1 MSDDQS
7 DSGDV
12 YLQEYKGYHFL
23 RGKSSSEYIQSLE
36 DFEIRDSDVFLMTYP
51 KSGTVWTQQIMT
63 LIFEDDC
70 TEDYQQN
77 YERMPWIEFPLDGY
91 DFVNRPSPRLYA
103 THLPYHMVPKA
114 LKEKKAKVIYVFRN
128 PKDTMVSYFHFSKM
142 MNDLETMPSI
152 TELIERYLNGKV
164 LGGSW
169 FDHVKGWYDHKDQ
182 VNILFLSYEE
192 ISKDLRSAV
201 LKISKFVG
209 KQLEDATIDNIVE
222 RSTFKNMMN
231 DPKVNFEFLFDHD
244 ADKKKGHFMRKG
256 TVGDWKHTL
265 TVAQNEYFDEVFQ
278 AKMKGVPLK
287 MIWDLDE

>member
-12 YLQEYKGYHFL
+12 YLKEYKGYRFV
-23 RGKSSSEYIQSLE
+23 KEKTSSEYIQSLE
-36 DFEIRDSDVFLMTYP
+36 DFEIRDSDVFLVTYP
-51 KSGTVWTQQIMT
+51 KSGTVWTQQIVT

-70 TEDYQQN
+70 TEDYQKN
-77 YERMPWIEFPLDGY
+77 IERMPWIEFPMDGY

-103 THLPYHMVPKA
+103 SHLPYHLVPKA

-182 VNILFLSYEE
+182 VNALFLSYEE

-209 KQLEDATIDNIVE
+209 KQLDDATIDKIVE
-222 RSTFKNMMN
+222 KSTFKNMRN
-231 DPKVNFEFLFDHD
+231 DPKANYEFMPDHV
-244 ADKKKGHFMRKG
+244 ADKKKGRFMRKG

>member
-7 DSGDV
+7 DSGDA
-12 YLQEYKGYHFL
+12 YLQEYKGYRFL

-142 MNDLETMPSI
+142 MNDLETLPSI

-192 ISKDLRSAV
+192 ISKDLRSAI

-209 KQLEDATIDNIVE
+209 KHLEDAAIDKIVE
-222 RSTFKNMMN
+222 KSTFKNMKN
-231 DPKVNFEFLFDHD
+231 DPKANFEFLFDHD
-244 ADKKKGHFMRKG
+244 ADKEKGHFMRKG
-256 TVGDWKHTL
+256 TVGDWKNTL
-265 TVAQNEYFDEVFQ
+265 TVAQNEYFDKVFQ

-287 MIWDLDE
+287 MIWNLDE

>member
-7 DSGDV
+7 DSGDA
-12 YLQEYKGYHFL
+12 YLQEYKGYRFL

-51 KSGTVWTQQIMT
+51 KSGTVWTQQIVT

-77 YERMPWIEFPLDGY
+77 FKRMPWIEFPMDGY

-103 THLPYHMVPKA
+103 THLPYHLVPKG

-128 PKDTMVSYFHFSKM
+128 PKDTMVSFFHFSNM
-142 MNDLETMPSI
+142 MNNLETMPSI

-209 KQLEDATIDNIVE
+209 KQLEDATIDKIVE

-256 TVGDWKHTL
+256 TVGDWKNTL
-265 TVAQNEYFDEVFQ
+265 TVAQNEYFDKVFQ

-287 MIWDLDE
+287 MIWNLDE